1 MLKKE
6 VIFLGRKR
14 PSINHQLWSR
24 LESLKAMGESRHQAK
39 QIARSNNT
47 NVKTIHS
54 YNTYSAYKEAS
65 KRFSNWLKQEFPEI
79 KDINDIDKD
88 TGALYIRARALEGK
102 SAYTYSQDIAML
114 NKIFDFGLTKEYCGV
129 ENRRLA
135 DITNNRNDN
144 GYRTKEGK
152 IETII
157 EGAGLRRNEL
167 KLLTGDKLVFGDNKL
182 LCINVSTGAKGGRSR
197 IAEVH
202 PKYQKILFDILK
214 DVKNDELVIS
224 EKIPKPLQTH
234 RLRAMYCQNMYDNFI
249 NNGMDE
255 LSAKK
260 RLTQSMGHNRI
271 SVLVHYGV
279 R

>member
-39 QIARSNNT
+39 QIAKSNNT

-65 KRFSNWLKQEFPEI
+65 KRFSNWLKEEFPEI

-88 TGALYIRARALEGK
+88 IGALYIRARALEGK
-102 SAYTYSQDIAML
+102 FAYTYSQDIAML
-114 NKIFDFGLTKEYCGV
+114 NKIFDFGLTKKYCGV
-129 ENRRLA
+129 ANRRLA
-135 DITNNRNDN
+135 DITNNRSDN

-167 KLLTGDKLVFGDNKL
+167 KLLTGDKLVFSNDKL
-182 LCINVSTGAKGGRSR
+182 LCINVSAGSKGGRSR

-202 PKYQKILFDILK
+202 PKYQKVLFDILK
-214 DVKNDELVIS
+214 DIKNDELVVS
-224 EKIPKPLQTH
+224 DKIPKQLQTH
-234 RLRAMYCQNMYDNFI
+234 RLRAMYCQNMYANFI
-249 NNGMDE
+249 ENGMDQ

-260 RLTQSMGHNRI
+260 RLTESMGHNRI